1 MDNIELEMV
10 LSSSKILS
18 SSFYDKYFKE
28 SAFTGLRLIVY
39 VQVHTIRNT
48 LWYQAYFCNR
58 EIQNIIA
65 SRPLTSQS

>member
-48 LWYQAYFCNR
+48 FFVVSSFLW
-58 EIQNIIA
+58 
-65 SRPLTSQS
+65 